1 VPFSCALGGAWFII
15 MNTSLVTQMLHP
27 LNQKTQPKD
36 AYLFIKDAH
45 AGIFMVNFYKKQ
57 GFVRLKSEHG
67 RSKLIY

>member
-1 VPFSCALGGAWFII
+1 
-15 MNTSLVTQMLHP
+15 MLHP